1 MPPVG
6 PYRLVIFDCDGTLV
20 DSQAFIVGCM
30 QDAFRADGLAPP
42 PRLATRWRADLIA
55 GLGKKAEQFILV
67 LDIARVF
74 ASDQSL
80 LAAASA

>member
-1 MPPVG
+1 M
-6 PYRLVIFDCDGTLV
+6 
-20 DSQAFIVGCM
+20 SQSATSSSWTELL
-30 QDAFRADGLAPP
+30 ADGARAVGGRIRAVAPRRRDLVAMLRTP
-42 PRLATRWRADLIA
+42 RADLIA